1 MRYAQE
7 SVVLPEQQYL
17 STCPAC
23 GEQID
28 VTSLEPYVKISC
40 PSCRE
45 SVRVRRKFDHFMI
58 IKQIGEGGM
67 SRVFEAE
74 DETLGRRVA
83 LKILNRKYSG
93 DLVRMA
99 QFQQEALTTA
109 RVTHPNV
116 IKLYSVGFDQG
127 HFFIAMELVNGGSL
141 EQRIKREGRVS
152 EKEVLRIGR
161 QVAEGLRAAHRMG
174 LLHRDVKPAN
184 ILFTDDGTA
193 KVVDFGL
200 ALFVQQKDQSGEI
213 WATPYYVS
221 PEKVI
226 ENKEDFRSDLFSLG
240 ASLYHALTGQPPHK
254 VKSASLHELRMVKCR
269 RVSLEDTG
277 IPLGTR
283 TVHVVDALVAYNPDE
298 RPSSYDE
305 AVEELRLAEGLTDRP
320 FIGLASR
327 RRKIAA
333 VAAVALILAFIA
345 GLWVRSTAEQDVTDG
360 MSDQQA
366 LNSLSGAVVTLE
378 EGAQSKSERFLEARR
393 LLASGDATRARP
405 LYEGLLSEGVR
416 HPTMNWARFGG
427 ALCAVMEKDQRRA
440 KALFNDLAL
449 DPGGSGTD
457 GVFFKTTGDLQR
469 AALGVQVKS
478 GELKFDEKTE
488 DVLTPLSVGLAQW
501 YFGKPEEATA
511 HLRQFLEAIRSGHR
525 VGWITDFRQLAEMHV
540 RDANLVLPLLNQ
552 PKVPT
557 PAEIPSVVAAM
568 EQVLS
573 ELNTNGKL
581 KEVLQSRIAKMRETL
596 VKTEQRGGGSKVKE
610 LLQRR
615 QRELAQLTELIES
628 LPSLVRGY
636 NYDSVIRLL
645 KEIQFESPEVRAALE
660 GRLYLYE
667 SAAAFLDQWCADVS
681 GGNWTGTLQRRDA
694 APITGT
700 ILKADLSELRIR
712 LERGEL
718 TIPLGSI
725 SPDALLKVASE
736 VGDGISDSTDF
747 YRRQELIAA
756 FAKVTGQE
764 ELAAT
769 ISSMLMEEDRGFRAR
784 WMKVLQGGI

>member
-1 MRYAQE
+1 M
-7 SVVLPEQQYL
+7 VLPEQQYL

-28 VTSLEPYVKISC
+28 VTALEPYAKISC
-40 PSCRE
+40 PSCRQ
-45 SVRVRRKFDHFMI
+45 SVRVRRKFDHFLI

-141 EQRIKREGRVS
+141 EQRIRREGRVS

-200 ALFVQQKDQSGEI
+200 ALFVQQKDETGEI
-213 WATPYYVS
+213 WATPFYVS

-277 IPLGTR
+277 IPLGAR
-283 TVHVVDALVAYNPDE
+283 TVHVVDKLVAFSPDE
-298 RPSSYDE
+298 RPASYDE

-333 VAAVALILAFIA
+333 FAAIALLLAFVA
-345 GLWVRSTAEQDVTDG
+345 GLWIQSSVEGDVTDVN
-360 MSDQQA
+360 SDQQA
-366 LNSLSGAVVTLE
+366 LQSLSGSVVTVSA
-378 EGAQSKSERFLEARR
+378 GSASKSERFLEARR
-393 LLASGDATRARP
+393 LLASGDAARARP
-405 LYEGLLSEGVR
+405 LYEALLKEGVR
-416 HPTMNWARFGG
+416 QPTMNWARFGG
-427 ALCAVMEKDQRRA
+427 ALCAIMQKDEKRA
-440 KALFNDLAL
+440 TRLFNDLAL
-449 DPGGSGTD
+449 DPGGSGPD
-457 GVFFKTTGDLQR
+457 GVFFKTVGDRQR
-469 AALGVQVKS
+469 DGLGLNVKNA
-478 GELKFDEKTE
+478 GLKCDDKTE
-488 DVLTPLSVGLAQW
+488 DVLGWLSLGLAQW
-501 YFGKPEEATA
+501 YMGDPNEGIAGI
-511 HLRQFLEAIRSGHR
+511 RSFLEAIRSGHQL
-525 VGWITDFRQLAEMHV
+525 GWITDFRQLAELHA
-540 RDANLVLPLLNQ
+540 RDANLLLPLVTDAK
-552 PKVPT
+552 PPT
-557 PAEIPSVVAAM
+557 PAEVPGVIASLQSVRS
-568 EQVLS
+568 QI
-573 ELNTNGKL
+573 NTDGRL
-581 KEVLQSRIAKMRETL
+581 KEMLDARIDQLNKLAARAQRSGGTEKMRE
-596 VKTEQRGGGSKVKE
+596 QMA
-610 LLQRR
+610 RR
-615 QRELAQLTELIES
+615 QRELEQLAELKES
-628 LPSLVRGY
+628 LPALVRGY
-636 NYDSVIRLL
+636 DFSAVIRLL
-645 KEIQFESPEVRAALE
+645 REMQFESPEVRAALE

-667 SAAAFLDQWCADVS
+667 SASAFLDQLFVDFKAR
-681 GGNWTGTLQRRDA
+681 GWTGTLKRKEA
-694 APITGT
+694 AAITGT
-700 ILKADLSELRIR
+700 VGQADLKEIRIR
-712 LERGEL
+712 LGRGEIVL
-718 TIPLGSI
+718 PLASIP
-725 SPDALLKVASE
+725 PETLLEIAGKINE
-736 VGDGISDSTDF
+736 TISDSTDY

-756 FAKVTGQE
+756 FAKVSGQE
-764 ELAAT
+764 DLAASVST
-769 ISSMLMEEDRGFRAR
+769 ALMEENRGFRMR

>member
-1 MRYAQE
+1 M
-7 SVVLPEQQYL
+7 VLPEQQYL

-23 GEQID
+23 NEQID
-28 VTSLEPYVKISC
+28 VTALEPFAKISC
-40 PSCRE
+40 PSCRQ
-45 SVRVRRKFDHFMI
+45 SVRVRRKFDHFLI

-141 EQRIKREGRVS
+141 EQRIKREGRVE
-152 EKEVLRIGR
+152 EKETLRIGR

-200 ALFVQQKDQSGEI
+200 ALFIQQKDQTGEI

-240 ASLYHALTGQPPHK
+240 ATLYHAITGQPPHK

-277 IPLGTR
+277 IPLGAR
-283 TVHVVDALVAYNPDE
+283 TVHVIDSLVAFNPDE
-298 RPSSYDE
+298 RPASYDE

-327 RRKIAA
+327 RRQIAIIAA
-333 VAAVALILAFIA
+333 VALVAAFIF
-345 GLWVRSTAEQDVTDG
+345 GLWFRSSTEVDVTDG
-360 MSDQQA
+360 TSDQQA
-366 LNSLSGAVVTLE
+366 LQSLSGSIVTLE
-378 EGAQSKSERFLEARR
+378 EGSQSKSERFLEARR
-393 LLASGDATRARP
+393 LLASGDAARARP
-405 LYEGLLSEGVR
+405 IYEALLKDGVR
-416 HPTMNWARFGG
+416 QPTMNWSRFGA
-427 ALCAVMEKDQRRA
+427 ALCAIVEQDERRA
-440 KALFNDLAL
+440 QALFNDLSL

-457 GVFFKTTGDLQR
+457 GIFFKTVGDRQR
-469 AALGVQVKS
+469 EDLGAKVKAQD
-478 GELKFDEKTE
+478 LKCDDKNE
-488 DVLTPLSVGLAQW
+488 DVLSWLSLGLARW
-501 YFGKPEEATA
+501 YFGDPSEATA
-511 HLRQFLEAIRSGHR
+511 LFQAFLEAIRSGHR
-525 VGWITDFRQLAEMHV
+525 LGWITEFRQLAELHV
-540 RDANLVLPLLNQ
+540 RDANLALPLLKQ
-552 PKVPT
+552 PKLPNPRELPNVIAALET
-557 PAEIPSVVAAM
+557 VRGQLNTGGRLRELLDARISQLGEAVARAEKVGGSSKTRELLERRHREL
-568 EQVLS
+568 EQLM
-573 ELNTNGKL
+573 ELN
-581 KEVLQSRIAKMRETL
+581 A
-596 VKTEQRGGGSKVKE
+596 
-610 LLQRR
+610 
-615 QRELAQLTELIES
+615 S

-636 NYDSVIRLL
+636 DYSAVIRLL
-645 KEIQFESPEVRAALE
+645 REMRFESPEVRAALE

-667 SAAAFLDQWCADVS
+667 SAAAFLDQWFADIRTRT
-681 GGNWTGTLQRRDA
+681 WAGTLRRKDG
-694 APITGT
+694 APISGT
-700 ILKADLSELRIR
+700 ITQANLMEVRIR

-718 TIPLGSI
+718 TLPLASIPS
-725 SPDALLKVASE
+725 DALLEIAGKI
-736 VGDGISDSTDF
+736 GDTVSDSTEY

-756 FAKVTGQE
+756 FAKVTGNE
-764 ELAAT
+764 ELAASVST
-769 ISSMLMEEDRGFRAR
+769 TLMEEHRGFRAR